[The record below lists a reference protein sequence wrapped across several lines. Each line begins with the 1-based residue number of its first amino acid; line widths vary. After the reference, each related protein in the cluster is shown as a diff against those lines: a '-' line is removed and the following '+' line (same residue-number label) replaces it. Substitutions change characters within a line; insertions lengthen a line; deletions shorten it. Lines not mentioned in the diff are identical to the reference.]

1 MCLDEHGHFDG
12 VVEEDVLAEQAVFE
26 HLVAVIGGDED
37 GGVGDV
43 FELHE
48 DEADFVIE
56 HRHAGVVAA
65 PQALQEFA
73 VGVVGGFEA
82 ENHALDGRR
91 ELADVVWGGRC

>member
-1 MCLDEHGHFDG
+1 MIGEDEG
-12 VVEEDVLAEQAVFE
+12 
-26 HLVAVIGGDED
+26 

-65 PQALQEFA
+65 PHPLQEFA
-73 VGVVGGFEA
+73 VGVVGGFKA
-82 ENHALDGRR
+82 EDHALDGRR
-91 ELADVVWGGRC
+91 ELADVG